1 MTKIM
6 TIDQILEKY
15 KGKIGNRQKLTGKR
29 PGQRSNPFKT
39 AMDVELDKK
48 SFPFSIKHGTK
59 HLYVGMKVF
68 YEKYRMDK
76 WSGEELPDIT
86 YKQYVKFIKTYFKLM
101 LERVLEKGFIFIWPY
116 YLGRFYFRKS
126 NRRGYSTRFKKELR
140 NLHSFRKFFN
150 VKWDKQL
157 AYFKNRTVWKF
168 VPNAKTKKE
177 YAARVYESLD
187 IYNPKPIIAHD
198 HNERKWT

>member
-15 KGKIGNRQKLTGKR
+15 KGKIGNRQKLTGR
-29 PGQRSNPFKT
+29 TPPQRSNPFKT
-39 AMDVELDKK
+39 GIDIELDKK

-59 HLYVGMKVF
+59 HLYVGVKVF
-68 YEKYRMDK
+68 YEKYLMDK
-76 WSGEELPDIT
+76 FNGEELPKVT
-86 YKQYVKFIKTYFKLM
+86 LKQYRGFLKVYFRLM
-101 LERVLEKGFIFIWPY
+101 LDRILNEGFIFIWPY

-126 NRRGYSTRFKKELR
+126 NRRGYSTRYRRALR

-168 VPNAKTKKE
+168 VPNSKTKKE
-177 YAARVYESLD
+177 YAQRVYDSLD
-187 IYNPKPIIAHD
+187 IYEPNPIIAHD

>member
-1 MTKIM
+1 M

-15 KGKIGNRQKLTGKR
+15 KGKIGNRQKLTGKT
-29 PGQRSNPFKT
+29 PAPRSNPFKT
-39 AMDVELDKK
+39 GMDIELDKK

-59 HLYVGMKVF
+59 HLYVGLKVF
-68 YEKYRMDK
+68 YSKYLMDK
-76 WSGEELPDIT
+76 REGEDLPD
-86 YKQYVKFIKTYFKLM
+86 VDIKRYRDFLKLYFRLM
-101 LERVLEKGFIFIWPY
+101 LDRILNDGFIFIWPY

-126 NRRGYSTRFKKELR
+126 NRQGYSTRYKIIMR

-168 VPNAKTKKE
+168 IPNAKTKRE
-177 YAARVYESLD
+177 YANRVYESLD
-187 IYNPKPIIAHD
+187 IYDPKPIIAHN